1 MAVLNDIEFAWG
13 LGHAYLLEVS
23 SLANLQAC
31 SSIIHENAA
40 RFPKIK
46 DILDCKD
53 ADLFILIPCLVLLRY
68 LSSDLPYQLSSKKI
82 ITTYFPTIHLQKL
95 KSLYMILISTLT
107 QYIKQTLI
115 PSPYQQSEFEDF
127 IINAMLDDL

>member
-1 MAVLNDIEFAWG
+1 VAVLIDIEFAWG
-13 LGHAYLLEVS
+13 LGHAYLLDVS

-31 SSIIHENAA
+31 SSIIQENAV

-46 DILDCKD
+46 DSLDCKD

-82 ITTYFPTIHLQKL
+82 ITTYCPTIHLQKL

-107 QYIKQTLI
+107 QSIRQTLI
-115 PSPYQQSEFEDF
+115 PSPYQQLEFEGF
-127 IINAMLDDL
+127 IINAILDDL